1 MFGPMTRT
9 IFDAS
14 ERKILLGCM
23 TVTAYQTI
31 DIQIKL
37 IIKSMIYELNMEKSI
52 NIKETYN
59 KISM

>member
-23 TVTAYQTI
+23 TATSYQTI

-37 IIKSMIYELNMEKSI
+37 MTKSIISEVNMEKSI
-52 NIKETYN
+52 KTKETYN